1 MRKRI
6 KENEEENILIIDLR
20 LRTTIALGVLDL
32 PHRLDLQRPLRKNPP
47 HLRRSIAVAATDI
60 ITITIGTRI
69 GNVPPTSKRAAR
81 TADPLPHREVI
92 TRKVK
97 RATEIKTDIVGM
109 MMKSRERLNKLSEA
123 EVTYFP
129 E

>member
-1 MRKRI
+1 MG
-6 KENEEENILIIDLR
+6 LIIDLR

-32 PHRLDLQRPLRKNPP
+32 PRRLDLQRPLRKNPP

-81 TADPLPHREVI
+81 TVDLLPHREVI

-109 MMKSRERLNKLSEA
+109 MMKSRERLNKL
-123 EVTYFP
+123 
-129 E
+129 